1 MDCFLEEIFS
11 QPRVLRATLD
21 RYLEDES
28 LLRSVSRAMKLGE
41 YPLVLLT
48 GMGSSYF
55 ALYPAC
61 IYLVEHG
68 LSATMVET
76 SELLHYYGG
85 VISSQVLVVVASQSG
100 ETVEVKKLL
109 SEFGGRSLIAS
120 ITNDAENY
128 LAKNSDLALF
138 LYGGEERGPASKTHT
153 ATIAVAS
160 LLAMCLTSTMS
171 KRNVEGLYEAVE
183 AMETFLGGWTERI
196 DGLVDF
202 LGGVDCLS
210 LLARGPSLASAMAG
224 ALILK
229 EAAKMHAEGM
239 SGGQF
244 RHGPLELVTPDFTAV
259 VFAMNGRT
267 RDINLRLAHDIV
279 EFGGKV
285 VLVGSDQELRGK
297 RIFNLALPPLDE
309 FSSPILEIV
318 PIQLLSWKIAAEK
331 GLQPGKLDK
340 AKKVT
345 LHE

>member
-1 MDCFLEEIFS
+1 MDYFLEEILS

-21 RYLEDES
+21 RYSEDES
-28 LLRSVSRAMKLGE
+28 LLRSVSRATKQGE
-41 YPLVLLT
+41 YPLALLT

-61 IYLVEHG
+61 IYLIEHG

-85 VISSQVLVVVASQSG
+85 LISDRVLVVIASQSG

-109 SEFGGRSLIAS
+109 GEFGGRTFMAS
-120 ITNDAENY
+120 VTNDAENY
-128 LAKNSDLALF
+128 LARNSDLALF
-138 LYGGEERGPASKTHT
+138 LYGGEERAPASKTHT
-153 ATIAVAS
+153 TTIAVTS
-160 LLAMCLTSTMS
+160 LLAMSLASTMS
-171 KRNVEGLYEAVE
+171 RQKVEGLYEAVQ
-183 AMETFLGGWTERI
+183 AMGSFLGGWTGRI

-202 LGGVDCLS
+202 LGEVDCLT

-229 EAAKMHAEGM
+229 EAAKMRAEGM

-244 RHGPLELVTPDFTAV
+244 RHGPLEVVTPDFTAV

-285 VLVGSDQELRGK
+285 VLIGSDEELRGK
-297 RIFNLALPPLDE
+297 RIFNLTLPPLDE
-309 FSSPILEIV
+309 FCSPMLEIV
-318 PIQLLSWKIAAEK
+318 PIQLLSWKVAAEK